1 MNDLNS
7 LYIQM
12 LHVGMLVLRQA
23 LAEGDND
30 WADAEVELLHN
41 VPSLIN
47 EPDATQHEYFWK
59 ATRGHHIEWVS
70 KPGRELAKSRMET
83 YYEPLWLQMEPI
95 VRKMINRATGQS
107 DSTKVTTDG
116 EP

>member
-1 MNDLNS
+1 MNELNS

-23 LAEGDND
+23 LSEGDKD

-47 EPDATQHEYFWK
+47 EPEGCHHEYFWN
-59 ATRGHHIEWVS
+59 ATRVRHIQWASEPGHE
-70 KPGRELAKSRMET
+70 RAKSRMMT
-83 YYEPLWLQMEPI
+83 YYEPLWVQMEP
-95 VRKMINRATGQS
+95 RINEMNQQART
-107 DSTKVTTDG
+107 
-116 EP
+116 

>member
-1 MNDLNS
+1 MDELNS

-23 LAEGDND
+23 LSEGDKE

-47 EPDATQHEYFWK
+47 EPDACHHEYFWN
-59 ATRGHHIEWVS
+59 ATRAHHVEWAS
-70 KPGRELAKSRMET
+70 KPGHERAKSRMKT
-83 YYEPLWLQMEPI
+83 YYEPLWVQMEPI
-95 VRKMINRATGQS
+95 INEMTQQAGM
-107 DSTKVTTDG
+107 
-116 EP
+116 